1 MAAEVLPHFKQDI
14 EEMIL
19 IPADKGKF
27 EIFVDDDQIYS
38 KLETGEFPEPRDIV
52 RAITAKMS
60 S

>member
-19 IPADKGKF
+19 VPSDQGKF
-27 EIFVDDDQIYS
+27 EIFLDEDQIYS
-38 KLETGEFPEPRDIV
+38 KLETGEFPEPQQIV